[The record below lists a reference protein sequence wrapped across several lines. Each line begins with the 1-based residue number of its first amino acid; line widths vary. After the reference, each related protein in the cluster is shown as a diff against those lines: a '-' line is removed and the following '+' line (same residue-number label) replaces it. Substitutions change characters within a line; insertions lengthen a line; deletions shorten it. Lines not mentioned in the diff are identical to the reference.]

1 MDCSLPRSSVH
12 GIFQARVLE
21 RGAVAFSPI
30 KLNASILN
38 RHTHVTQ
45 MRLRK
50 TATISSFPDLQSPL
64 PMPKTLCLSNSLIA
78 QLVKK
83 PPAMRGT
90 WVWTLG
96 GEDPL
101 EKWKATH
108 SSTLGW
114 TIPWTVHGVAKSRT
128 RLSDFHFHFTGHRHL
143 QGVGFLGYKPQ
154 HLSIWLVSCMANGP
168 GLVVRGIIQSYNTCA
183 PLPRF
188 WVYILRTLMEDQVHL
203 HFRGT
208 L

>member
-1 MDCSLPRSSVH
+1 MKVAQLCLTLCDPMDYTVH

-83 PPAMRGT
+83 PPAMQETPIRL
-90 WVWTLG
+90 LG
-96 GEDPL
+96 REDPL
-101 EKWKATH
+101 ERDSLPTPVFLGLPCGLAGEESACNAGDLGLISGLGISPGEWKGFPLQY
-108 SSTLGW
+108 SGLENSMDC
-114 TIPWTVHGVAKSRT
+114 IVHGITKNQT
-128 RLSDFHFHFTGHRHL
+128 
-143 QGVGFLGYKPQ
+143 
-154 HLSIWLVSCMANGP
+154 
-168 GLVVRGIIQSYNTCA
+168 
-183 PLPRF
+183 
-188 WVYILRTLMEDQVHL
+188 
-203 HFRGT
+203 
-208 L
+208 